1 MKDGMLEFSDWPM
14 FDRLMEDKAL
24 CREVIEIIL
33 DEPISDIE
41 YIITEDDVRPT
52 LTNHGVR
59 FDAFVKTKGE
69 IYDIEMQTTKRGAL
83 GRRMRYY
90 QSALDARTLHKG
102 ENYKKLPPCYI
113 IFICM
118 HDPFGEGLPTYTLDI
133 ECREKS
139 GTQVGHGFVW
149 KALSAPAWDKLPE
162 GRLRNLLHYVW
173 TGDAGSD
180 SFTGR
185 LAVAVDNANEDEE
198 WVMEKRALLTLEEDL
213 EIQKQIAVEEGREL
227 GREIGLAEGRAEG
240 REEGLAEGREE
251 GLAEGRA
258 EGLSE
263 GIDKGEARLGALIE
277 KLMSAGRMED
287 VSLAAKDAAVRR
299 ALFAEFDL

>member
-14 FDRLMEDKAL
+14 FDRLMEDEAL
-24 CREVIEIIL
+24 CRELIEIIL

-41 YIITEDDVRPT
+41 YIATEDDVRPT

-59 FDAFVKTKGE
+59 LDAFVKTKGE
-69 IYDIEMQTTKRGAL
+69 ICDIEMQTTKRGAL
-83 GRRMRYY
+83 GKRMRYY
-90 QSALDARTLHKG
+90 QGALDTQTLHKG

-118 HDPFGEGLPTYTLDI
+118 HDPFGEGIPVYTLDV
-133 ECREKS
+133 ECREEP
-139 GTQVGHGFVW
+139 GTRVGHGFIW
-149 KALSAPAWDKLPE
+149 KALSAPAWEKLPE

-173 TGDAGSD
+173 TGDVGGD
-180 SFTGR
+180 SFAGR

-198 WVMEKRALLTLEEDL
+198 WAMEKRALLTFEEDL
-213 EIQKQIAVEEGREL
+213 EIQKQIAIEESQEL

-240 REEGLAEGREE
+240 LAEGR
-251 GLAEGRA
+251 AEGRA

-263 GIDKGEARLGALIE
+263 GIDRGEARLGALVE
-277 KLMSAGRMED
+277 KLIGAGRMED
-287 VSLAAKDAAVRR
+287 VSLAAQDADARR
-299 ALFAEFDL
+299 ILFAEFDL